1 MEHLSEYSEVEYK
14 QVLEDTVEELT
25 QNISKSQNPQAF
37 ILGGQAGA
45 GKSSLHKVIKEEMQ
59 DNVIVIDNDT
69 FKPLHPNYNEL
80 AEKIGIGVTEQ
91 VRPFSDRL
99 TEDLIEYLS
108 NKKYNLVVEG
118 TLRTAETPLKTNKQL
133 KDKGYTTNLYVIAT
147 EKELSYLST
156 LERYVDMFMQDPKTA
171 RATPKKIHD
180 EIVGK
185 ISDNLDTIYKL
196 GVFDDIKVLN
206 REGDKLYSMQE
217 TPLVSPKNALQAKI
231 DSPLTKEVQIK
242 IINRLS
248 DKLETIQQ
256 LSPAENETLTAIND
270 KIKEFKTSIQTPNAP
285 KKTAL
290 QLEIEEAKK
299 IQQELLNNVTDN
311 FPKKSIDKGKQL

>member
-1 MEHLSEYSEVEYK
+1 MNNLSQYTEEEYQQIFQRKVS
-14 QVLEDTVEELT
+14 QLT
-25 QNISKSQNPQAF
+25 KNISVNEKPLAF

-45 GKSSLHKVIKEEMQ
+45 GKSSLHKVIKEEIQ
-59 DNVIVIDNDT
+59 GNVIVIDNDT
-69 FKPLHPNYNEL
+69 FKPLHPNYDRL

-91 VRPFSDRL
+91 VTPFSNRM

-108 NKKYNLVVEG
+108 NRKYNLVVEG
-118 TLRTAETPLKTNKQL
+118 TLRKAETPLKTNQQL
-133 KDKGYTTNLYVIAT
+133 KDKGYTTNLYIMAT

-156 LERYVDMFMQDPKTA
+156 LERYADMFIQEPETA

-185 ISDNLDTIYKL
+185 ISDNLDTIYKRD
-196 GVFDDIKVLN
+196 VFNDIRVLT
-206 REGDKLYSMQE
+206 REGDTLYSMQE
-217 TPLVSPKNALQAKI
+217 TPLESPKYRLQQKI
-231 DSPLTKEVQIK
+231 DTSLTEENKEK

-256 LSPAENETLTAIND
+256 LAPAENETLTAIKD
-270 KIKEFKTSIQTPNAP
+270 KIKEFKRSKQTPNAP

-299 IQQELLNNVTDN
+299 RQQELL
-311 FPKKSIDKGKQL
+311 KKVATESITKNIDKGKNI

>member
-1 MEHLSEYSEVEYK
+1 MDNLSQYTEKEYQQIFQRKVS
-14 QVLEDTVEELT
+14 QITR
-25 QNISKSQNPQAF
+25 NISVNEKPQAF

-59 DNVIVIDNDT
+59 GNVIVIDNDT

-108 NKKYNLVVEG
+108 DKKYNLVVEG

-133 KDKGYTTNLYVIAT
+133 KDKGYTINLYVIAT

-156 LERYVDMFMQDPKTA
+156 LERYVDMFMLDPKTA
-171 RATPKKIHD
+171 RATPKGIHD
-180 EIVGK
+180 EIVEK
-185 ISDNLDTIYKL
+185 IADNLDSIYKR
-196 GVFDDIKVLN
+196 GVFDNIRVLT
-206 REGDKLYSMQE
+206 REGDTLYSMQE
-217 TPLVSPKNALQAKI
+217 TPLESPKDRLQQKI
-231 DSPLTKEVQIK
+231 DTSLTEENKER

-270 KIKEFKTSIQTPNAP
+270 KIKEFKTSIQTPNAT
-285 KKTAL
+285 KK
-290 QLEIEEAKK
+290 QPYNWK
-299 IQQELLNNVTDN
+299 
-311 FPKKSIDKGKQL
+311 

>member
-1 MEHLSEYSEVEYK
+1 MDNLSQYTEKEYQQIFQRKVS
-14 QVLEDTVEELT
+14 QLT
-25 QNISKSQNPQAF
+25 RNISINEKPQAF

-45 GKSSLHKVIKEEMQ
+45 GKSSLHKLIMKEMQ
-59 DNVIVIDNDT
+59 GNVIVIDNDT
-69 FKPLHPNYNEL
+69 FKPLHPNYDRL

-91 VRPFSDRL
+91 VTPFSNRM

-108 NKKYNLVVEG
+108 SRKYNLVVEG
-118 TLRTAETPLKTNKQL
+118 TLRKAETPLKTNQQL
-133 KDKGYTTNLYVIAT
+133 KDKGYTTNLYIMAT

-156 LERYVDMFMQDPKTA
+156 LERYADMFIQEPETA
-171 RATPKKIHD
+171 RATPKDIHD

-185 ISDNLDTIYKL
+185 IADNLDTIYKR
-196 GVFDDIKVLN
+196 GVFDDIRVLT
-206 REGDKLYSMQE
+206 REGDTLYSMQE
-217 TPLVSPKNALQAKI
+217 TPLESPKKVLQEKLE
-231 DSPLTKEVQIK
+231 SPLTDERKQQ

-256 LSPAENETLTAIND
+256 LAPAENETLTAIKD
-270 KIKEFKTSIQTPNAP
+270 KINEFKTSKQAPKVP

-299 IQQELLNNVTDN
+299 RQQELL
-311 FPKKSIDKGKQL
+311 KKSTTDSMTKNIDTGKHL

>member
-1 MEHLSEYSEVEYK
+1 MDNLSQYTEKEYQQIFQRKVS
-14 QVLEDTVEELT
+14 QITR
-25 QNISKSQNPQAF
+25 NISVNEKPQAF

-59 DNVIVIDNDT
+59 GNVIVIDNDT

-108 NKKYNLVVEG
+108 DKKYNLVVEG

-133 KDKGYTTNLYVIAT
+133 KDKGYTINLYVIAT

-156 LERYVDMFMQDPKTA
+156 LERYVDMFMLDPKTA
-171 RATPKKIHD
+171 RATPKGIHD
-180 EIVGK
+180 EIVEK
-185 ISDNLDTIYKL
+185 IADNLDSIYKR
-196 GVFDDIKVLN
+196 GVFDNIRVLT
-206 REGDKLYSMQE
+206 REGDTLYSMQE
-217 TPLVSPKNALQAKI
+217 TPLESPKDRLQQKI
-231 DSPLTKEVQIK
+231 DTSLTEENKER

-270 KIKEFKTSIQTPNAP
+270 KIKEFKTSIQTPNAT

-290 QLEIEEAKK
+290 QLEIEQPKK